1 MCRWEDIVCV
11 QRGGCVEN
19 EREHNFDSSLK
30 KRLATEMRTE
40 CDKMSHVLSDRCVK
54 MAHFTRISVIV
65 SLITSDL
72 DTQEVGI

>member
-11 QRGGCVEN
+11 QRGGCFEE
-19 EREHNFDSSLK
+19 EREHNSLSPLK
-30 KRLATEMRTE
+30 KRQATEMRTE
-40 CDKMSHVLSDRCVK
+40 CDKMSHVLSDRCAK